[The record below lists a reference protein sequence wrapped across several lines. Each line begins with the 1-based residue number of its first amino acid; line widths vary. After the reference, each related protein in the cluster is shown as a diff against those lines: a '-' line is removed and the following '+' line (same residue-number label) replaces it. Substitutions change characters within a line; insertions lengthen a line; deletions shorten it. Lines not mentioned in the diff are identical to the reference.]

1 MNRRLFPS
9 SHLHPWGLVFSNQRC
24 PRCHVHR
31 FEAEVTRK
39 EYDSLLA
46 GETDSVF
53 VPGHCERCGL
63 KETYLI
69 YADGRVV
76 RLV

>member
-9 SHLHPWGLVFSNQRC
+9 SHLHPGGLVFSNHRC

-31 FEAEVTRK
+31 FKAKVARD

-53 VPGHCERCGL
+53 VPGRCDRCGF
-63 KETYLI
+63 KENYRI
-69 YADGRVV
+69 YADGRLV
-76 RLV
+76 RLI